1 MLKVK
6 LKNIEFNSPIIAAS
20 GTYGYGDEFGG
31 FVDLKKIGCIITK
44 SITIEERI
52 GNPSPRIY
60 ESDSGMINSI
70 GLANMGVQ
78 NFCKLKLSKLNKIET
93 NFIVSVAGSKIQD
106 YLDVVSEIEKFNGNH
121 IGYEINVSCPNV
133 KKGGMEFG
141 LNKDITQKLT
151 LELRKITNKLLIIK
165 LSPNVSNIEEIG
177 LSAENGGADAISAV
191 NTFSGLAIDYKTGN
205 MILSTKYGGVSGPP
219 IKPLALAKI
228 HKLYTQISIPIIGMG
243 GIVTFK
249 DIIEFIRVGSA
260 MVQIGTLNFRDPS
273 LINTLYDDLEL
284 FLIKDKITSISELI
298 GNYND
303 N

>member
-1 MLKVK
+1 
-6 LKNIEFNSPIIAAS
+6 
-20 GTYGYGDEFGG
+20 
-31 FVDLKKIGCIITK
+31 
-44 SITIEERI
+44 
-52 GNPSPRIY
+52 
-60 ESDSGMINSI
+60 
-70 GLANMGVQ
+70 
-78 NFCKLKLSKLNKIET
+78 
-93 NFIVSVAGSKIQD
+93 
-106 YLDVVSEIEKFNGNH
+106 
-121 IGYEINVSCPNV
+121 
-133 KKGGMEFG
+133 MEFG

>member
-6 LKNIEFNSPIIAAS
+6 LKNIEFNSPLIAAS
-20 GTYGYGDEFGG
+20 GTYGYGDEFGS

-44 SITIEERI
+44 SITIEERT